1 MTSPAHAGL
10 FLCPNVDSAFG
21 DGRIDME
28 REKDDHAA
36 IGKRLELFFNDSTV
50 GAGLPLLTPRGTI
63 IKRVLTRFIEDEEMK
78 RGYLPTDTPV
88 LARSEL
94 FKISGHWDLYR
105 DGMFVLE
112 SETDEKLALR
122 PMTCPFQFMIYKQRV
137 RSYRE
142 LPLRYS
148 ETATL
153 FRNEMS
159 GALHGLLR
167 LRQFTL
173 SDGHII
179 CTEDQ
184 IEPEFLAA
192 FELVRY
198 VFDTLGLDGY
208 WFQFSRRGANGKYI
222 DDPAAWEASEAALAR
237 ILDTAGIEYVEAD
250 DEAAFYGPKLDV
262 QMRNVWGKEDTIF
275 TLQLD
280 FALARRFEM
289 TYVGEDGGT
298 EYPFVV
304 HRSSIGCYERTIAM
318 LLEQYDGKLPFWI
331 APEQVRVISVGDS
344 STEYADA
351 IAKALRLRGIRAE
364 TDVRTETIGRKIR
377 DARLM
382 CIPVVVIVGDAERA
396 AGTVAV
402 RTADGDQVPGVPR
415 DGFLEACEKLD
426 RSRAQ
431 HTRAEFFHPAAG
443 RV

>member
-1 MTSPAHAGL
+1 
-10 FLCPNVDSAFG
+10 
-21 DGRIDME
+21 ME

-36 IGKRLELFFNDSTV
+36 IGKRLELFFSDSTV

-122 PMTCPFQFMIYKQRV
+122 PMTCPFQFMVYKQRV

-153 FRNEMS
+153 FRNETS

-179 CTEDQ
+179 CTKDQ
-184 IEPEFLAA
+184 IESEFLAA
-192 FELVRY
+192 FELVRF

-208 WFQFSRRGANGKYI
+208 WFRFSRRGESGKYI
-222 DDPAAWEASEAALAR
+222 DDPTAWEASEAALAG
-237 ILDTAGIEYVEAD
+237 ILDSAGIEYVEAD

-262 QMRNVWGKEDTIF
+262 QMRNVWGKEDTVF

-289 TYVGEDGGT
+289 TYVCEDGSLVH
-298 EYPFVV
+298 PFVI

-318 LLEQYDGKLPFWI
+318 LLEQYAGKLPFWL
-331 APEQVRVISVGDS
+331 APEQVRVASVGDS
-344 STEYADA
+344 SAEYANAVAD
-351 IAKALRLRGIRAE
+351 ALRLRGIRAE
-364 TDVRTETIGRKIR
+364 TDIRSETVGRKIR
-377 DARLM
+377 EARLM
-382 CIPVVVIVGDAERA
+382 CIPVLAIVGDAERS
-396 AGTVAV
+396 AGTVAL
-402 RTADGDQVPGVPR
+402 RTADGDQIPDVRHDV
-415 DGFLEACEKLD
+415 FLEACARLD
-426 RSRAQ
+426 RSRSPR
-431 HTRAEFFHPAAG
+431 TNAESFRTTAG

>member
-1 MTSPAHAGL
+1 MP
-10 FLCPNVDSAFG
+10 
-21 DGRIDME
+21 GRRTGGRNGRSDME
-28 REKDDHAA
+28 REQDDHAA

-50 GAGLPLLTPRGTI
+50 GAGLPLLTPRGTVL
-63 IKRVLTRFIEDEEMK
+63 KRVLTRFIEDEEIK

-105 DGMFVLE
+105 DNMFVLE
-112 SETDEKLALR
+112 SETEEKLALR

-153 FRNEMS
+153 FRNESS

-173 SDGHII
+173 SDGHVI

-184 IEPEFLAA
+184 IESEFLAA

-208 WFQFSRRGANGKYI
+208 WFRFSRRGKSGKYI
-222 DDPAAWEASEAALAR
+222 DDPNAWELSEAALAR
-237 ILDTAGIEYVEAD
+237 ILDSAGIEYVEAD

-289 TYVGEDGGT
+289 TYVSEDGSLVH
-298 EYPFVV
+298 PFVI

-318 LLEQYDGKLPFWI
+318 LLEQYKGKLPFWI
-331 APEQVRVISVGDS
+331 APEQVRVASVGDS
-344 STEYADA
+344 SAEYANA
-351 IAKALRLRGIRAE
+351 VAEELRQRGIRAE
-364 TDVRTETIGRKIR
+364 ADVRSETVGRKIR
-377 DARLM
+377 EARLM
-382 CIPVVVIVGDAERA
+382 YIPVLAIVGDAERS
-396 AGTVAV
+396 AGTVAI
-402 RTADGDQVPGVPR
+402 RTADGDQIADVPR
-415 DGFLEACEKLD
+415 NAFLEACSMLEGS
-426 RSRAQ
+426 RSKRTNAD
-431 HTRAEFFHPAAG
+431 FFRPATA